1 MKKAALCLIFVVLLA
16 ACDREFDL
24 FEKTNKVNLSFEES
38 EIAEGLKLTN
48 GVLKDSVKR
57 GQVRS
62 YRVDIT
68 GGSDNNVLQ
77 VDRLNASQAV
87 EFYLNDSLIDHSRQI
102 ARGKNTV
109 GVKGVVAGSS
119 RGSLVIKDTYERSV
133 TIPYEFTVFYNLP
146 PTCRVSIMSIKELSF
161 HEMLIDLSASSDND
175 EKFGGYIDQYEY
187 RVGSHFRLNTTSPL
201 IYHILPNDGVYEVRC
216 RVRDDSGV
224 WSDYNVQTITV
235 MAE

>member
-1 MKKAALCLIFVVLLA
+1 MAAVSLA
-16 ACDREFDL
+16 ACDRDFDL
-24 FEKTNKVNLSFEES
+24 FKEANKVNFSFEES

-57 GQVRS
+57 GQLRT
-62 YRVDIT
+62 YRIEVS
-68 GGSDNNVLQ
+68 GGSDNNTLL

-87 EFYLNDSLIDHSRQI
+87 DFYLNDSLIDLSRQI

-109 GVKGVVAGSS
+109 GVKGVTVGSGK
-119 RGSLVIKDTYERSV
+119 GSLTIKDIYERAV

-146 PTCRVSIMSIKELSF
+146 PTCRASIMPIKELSPY
-161 HEMLIDLSASSDND
+161 EIVIDLSASTDSD

-187 RVGSHFRLNTTSPL
+187 RIGSYYRLNTTRPL
-201 IYHILPNDGVYEVRC
+201 IYHILPDAGAYEVRC
-216 RVRDDSGV
+216 RVRDDNGA

-235 MAE
+235 TAE